1 MKRKIETYCCYV
13 LQVFWSSPT
22 TTYISIKKIPICVT
36 NVPTNFVEMMLRLI
50 SNVQYATLQKYFSHP
65 NLVIYLFIPNP
76 NHKIRIRLQI
86 GGRLLIANHL
96 DQSLWLINKKHG
108 VSIRSYLL
116 HASLANVKLCNA
128 FLSTSKKF
136 LS

>member
-13 LQVFWSSPT
+13 LQVFWSPPT

-50 SNVQYATLQKYFSHP
+50 SNPQYATLQKYFSHP

-76 NHKIRIRLQI
+76 SHKIKIGLQI
-86 GGRLLIANHL
+86 GRRLLVATTWTNHY
-96 DQSLWLINKKHG
+96 DWLIKNMEYQLDH
-108 VSIRSYLL
+108 IYYIPLWQM
-116 HASLANVKLCNA
+116 
-128 FLSTSKKF
+128 LSFVMPFYQPLQNS
-136 LS
+136 